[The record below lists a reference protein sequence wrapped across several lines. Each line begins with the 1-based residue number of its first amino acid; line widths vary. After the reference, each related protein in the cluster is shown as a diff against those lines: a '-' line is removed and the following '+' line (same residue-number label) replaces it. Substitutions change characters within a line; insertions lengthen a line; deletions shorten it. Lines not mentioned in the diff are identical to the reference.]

1 MRTYDFY
8 KLCKIPP
15 MCLANHKEKQV
26 RLKNKQSSVYF
37 SQKELATRWN
47 RSESTIK
54 SYRENGII
62 PFFTLPGSSR
72 PLYPKEKIYN
82 IEEEYLTITKKEECL
97 QKQPVVIKRKK
108 PVSSTDPK
116 KEWRI

>member
-1 MRTYDFY
+1 MRRYDFY
-8 KLCKIPP
+8 NFSKIEP
-15 MCLANHKEKQV
+15 MCLASSKD
-26 RLKNKQSSVYF
+26 KQSSVYF
-37 SQKELATRWN
+37 SQKELATRWS

-62 PFFTLPGSSR
+62 PFFILPGSSR

-82 IEEEYLTITKKEECL
+82 IEEEYLTLTKKEEYL

-108 PVSSTDPK
+108 PVNPTESN